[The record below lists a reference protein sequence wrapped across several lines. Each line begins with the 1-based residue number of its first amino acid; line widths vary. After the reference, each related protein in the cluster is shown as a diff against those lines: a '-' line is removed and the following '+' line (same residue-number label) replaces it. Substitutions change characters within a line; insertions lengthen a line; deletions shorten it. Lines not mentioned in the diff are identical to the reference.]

1 MTTKPQFRL
10 RKLLWA
16 IAILAIGFGIGRYP
30 YFYIQSNARF
40 QSRSQQATAL
50 ISSYRSNR
58 PPEIANLDWQTA
70 IDVVQDAWA
79 KTIAGREYI
88 AADEFEDILS
98 RMRGLAGRSDPT
110 RAEGDLYAIMDLL
123 GHFTSKVPSTN
134 YLYSM
139 RSALKEKLQGKT
151 GTSTGV
157 IHYARMMVG
166 EESPDVFTEPSA
178 GLTHADWSTRAM
190 ACRALKE
197 LGLARRHSE
206 AIEAER
212 RALKDDDALV
222 RQIALESLAELG
234 PEAVSTFP
242 AIDNLLRRDPSSQ
255 VRVTAAHVLA
265 QLDPSGKLSV
275 PLLAAMLRDRDFG
288 LRHALLRDL
297 DGFGLKGEAA
307 THGLT
312 EVIEQ
317 DEDDSVRSHA
327 VQTLSRV
334 SPASISLPI
343 LLKALRREQS
353 RKDAPVAGSILQ
365 TLGQIGPAAAPA
377 IPILVETYDTAP
389 NEHER
394 GSAMIALGG
403 IGPSARVALPTILEA
418 TKDPHWFVRG
428 LALEALIKIK
438 VEPDVVISPMISA
451 LQDKQGAVQRIAAI
465 SLGQLGPS
473 AKAAVPALEAVVADS
488 SFPARPEAAS
498 ALKLIRDE

>member
-16 IAILAIGFGIGRYP
+16 IAFLAVALWVGRYP

-58 PPEIANLDWQTA
+58 PPEIVDPDWQTA
-70 IDVVQDAWA
+70 IDVVQEAWA
-79 KTIAGREYI
+79 KTIAAREYI
-88 AADEFEDILS
+88 AQDELEDILS
-98 RMRGLAGRSDPT
+98 RMRGLADRSNST

-123 GHFTSKVPSTN
+123 GHFTSIVPSTN
-134 YLYSM
+134 YLYSK
-139 RSALKEKLQGKT
+139 RSALKERLQGKT

-157 IHYARMMVG
+157 INYARMMVG
-166 EESPDVFTEPSA
+166 EKSPDVFADLSA
-178 GLTHADWSTRAM
+178 GLTHADWDTRVM

-197 LGLARRHSE
+197 LGLAGRRNE
-206 AIEAER
+206 AIEAEV

-234 PEAVSTFP
+234 PEAGATFP
-242 AIDNLLRRDPSSQ
+242 SIDDLLRRDLSSQ

-265 QLDPSGKLSV
+265 QFDPSGKLSV
-275 PLLAAMLRDRDFG
+275 PLLAAMLRDPDYG
-288 LRHALLRDL
+288 LRIALIREL
-297 DGFGLKGEAA
+297 DGFGPKGEAA
-307 THGLT
+307 THGLI

-317 DEDDSVRSHA
+317 DEDDSVRREA
-327 VQTLSRV
+327 IQCLSRI
-334 SPASISLPI
+334 SSASIAVPT
-343 LLKALRREQS
+343 LLKALRREQI

-365 TLGQIGPAAAPA
+365 TLGKIGPAAAPA
-377 IPILVETYDTAP
+377 IPVLVETYNTAP
-389 NEHER
+389 NEQER

-403 IGPSARVALPTILEA
+403 IGPSAREALPTILKA

-438 VEPDVVISPMISA
+438 IEPDVVIPPLISA
-451 LQDKQGAVQRIAAI
+451 LRDKQSAVQKIAAI

-473 AKAAVPALEAVVADS
+473 AKVAVPALEAAIADS
-488 SFPARPEAAS
+488 SFPERPVAAS
-498 ALKLIRDE
+498 ALRLIQGE

>member
-16 IAILAIGFGIGRYP
+16 IAFLAIAFGIGRYP
-30 YFYIQSNARF
+30 YFHIQSNARF

-50 ISSYRSNR
+50 ISSYRSNC
-58 PPEIANLDWQTA
+58 PPEIVDLDWQTA

-88 AADEFEDILS
+88 AEDELEDILS

-110 RAEGDLYAIMDLL
+110 RVEGDLYAIMDLL
-123 GHFTSKVPSTN
+123 GHFTSRVPSTN

-151 GTSTGV
+151 GTSPGV

-166 EESPDVFTEPSA
+166 EKSPDVFAELSA

-197 LGLARRHSE
+197 LGLARRRNE
-206 AIEAER
+206 AIEAEV

-265 QLDPSGKLSV
+265 ELDPSGKLSV
-275 PLLAAMLRDRDFG
+275 PLLAAMLRDHDFG

-297 DGFGLKGEAA
+297 DSFGPKGEAA
-307 THGLT
+307 THSLT

-317 DEDDSVRSHA
+317 DEDDSVRGA

-334 SPASISLPI
+334 SPASISVPI
-343 LLKALRREQS
+343 LLKTLRREQS
-353 RKDAPVAGSILQ
+353 RKNAPVAGSILQ
-365 TLGQIGPAAAPA
+365 TLGQIGPAAEPA
-377 IPILVETYDTAP
+377 IPMLVETYNTAP

-403 IGPSARVALPTILEA
+403 IGPSARVALPTILKA
-418 TKDPHWFVRG
+418 TKDPHWFPRG

-438 VEPDVVISPMISA
+438 VEPDVVIPPLISA

-465 SLGQLGPS
+465 GLGQLGPS
-473 AKAAVPALEAVVADS
+473 AKAAVPALEAAMADS
-488 SFPARPEAAS
+488 SFPDRPVAAS
-498 ALKLIRDE
+498 ALRLIQGE